1 MSKENYTAQELMIA
15 SAARELRDGQ
25 VVIVGIGVPVLASLL
40 AQRTHAPNI
49 VMVYESGIVGAQ
61 PTRLSLSIG
70 DPNLVS
76 RSLMI
81 CDVFDTFGMIM
92 QRGNVDAGFV
102 SGAQI
107 DKFGNLNSTVIG
119 DYSKPKARL
128 PGSGGAY
135 EIAALVKKLIIIMPH
150 DRRRF
155 VEKVD
160 FITSPGY
167 LSGPGDREKYGL
179 RGTGPDTVLSTLGI
193 LKFDKLTKEMYLE
206 SYHPGVAI
214 DEVKE
219 NTGWELKISPTV
231 HETMPPTT
239 EQIRLLRQELD
250 PKGIF
255 LRRHSKNR
263 S

>member
-1 MSKENYTAQELMIA
+1 MIEDHTPQELMIA

-49 VMVYESGIVGAQ
+49 IMVYESGIVGAQ
-61 PTRLSLSIG
+61 PSRLSLSIG

-76 RSLMI
+76 RCLMI
-81 CDVFDTFGMIM
+81 NDVFDTFGMIM
-92 QRGNVDAGFV
+92 QRGYIDVGFV

-107 DKFGNLNSTVIG
+107 DKFGNLNSTIIG
-119 DYSKPKARL
+119 DYAKPKVRL

-150 DRRRF
+150 ERRRF
-155 VEKVD
+155 VEQVD

-167 LSGPGDREKYGL
+167 LSGPGEREKYGL
-179 RGTGPDTVLSTLGI
+179 RGEGPHVVLSTLGI
-193 LKFDKLTKEMYLE
+193 LKFDKLSKEMYLE
-206 SYHPGVAI
+206 SYHPGVTI

-219 NTGWELKISPTV
+219 NTGWDLKISPTV
-231 HETMPPTT
+231 HETMPPTA
-239 EQIRLLRQELD
+239 EQIRLLRHELD
-250 PKGIF
+250 PRGIF
-255 LRRHSKNR
+255 LKRHSKNQR
-263 S
+263 